1 VRTLV
6 DCNSWFGRAARIS
19 QSRHAPSKNISKKGP
34 ANCRSL
40 GCARDDKGE
49 GDASMESG
57 CAEAS
62 VHRFEIR
69 LRDKKKGA
77 EVIEGSD
84 AMPIPAMHA

>member
-1 VRTLV
+1 
-6 DCNSWFGRAARIS
+6 
-19 QSRHAPSKNISKKGP
+19 
-34 ANCRSL
+34 
-40 GCARDDKGE
+40 
-49 GDASMESG
+49 MESG